1 MWFRCCWSPLCISL
15 AADDE
20 PSDELLGVLSC
31 NCGVVGMTLL
41 AAKVRLLK
49 QFGAMVIALRRTI
62 PDAPK
67 SMHTVVNP
75 TLKTVLLAR

>member
-1 MWFRCCWSPLCISL
+1 MCLRSCWLLGGAHSL
-15 AADDE
+15 ADDE
-20 PSDELLGVLSC
+20 PCDELLGVLAP
-31 NCGVVGMTLL
+31 NCEVVGMSLL

-49 QFGAMVIALRRTI
+49 KFGVLVIALRRGI

-75 TLKTVLLAR
+75 TLDTVLVAR

>member
-1 MWFRCCWSPLCISL
+1 MRSWWLLGALIRL
-15 AADDE
+15 ADDE
-20 PSDELLGVLSC
+20 PCDELLGVLAP
-31 NCGVVGMTLL
+31 NCEVVGMSLL

-49 QFGAMVIALRRTI
+49 EFGVLVIALRRGI

-75 TLKTVLLAR
+75 TLDTVLVAR

>member
-1 MWFRCCWSPLCISL
+1 MS
-15 AADDE
+15 
-20 PSDELLGVLSC
+20 
-31 NCGVVGMTLL
+31 LL

-49 QFGAMVIALRRTI
+49 EFGVLVIALRRGI

-75 TLKTVLLAR
+75 TLDTVLVAR